1 MAPARI
7 EEPCPGRY
15 ASSDRVTTTILRK
28 PAIVRSMVVA
38 GLAPVMPI
46 TFDLWWNLYTQ
57 IYLSAPVLPIQNGYL
72 LLLSLALLLRYT
84 LKPSIILR
92 DKAIHYG

>member
-72 LLLSLALLLRYT
+72 FDEQAQAVDGGRPRCEDRNLPR
-84 LKPSIILR
+84 
-92 DKAIHYG
+92 